1 MQQEKVKSLKINV
14 TNLRSALLDA
24 NKTLE
29 EISNEKKSLLE
40 KQVQQQKIKEKEDK
54 LTTKKSPLKKAGEAV
69 KSAAKSVQGFF
80 DKVIQF
86 GATILIGQLITAL
99 PGLIEKFKEWKERNK
114 NLINFAFKTL
124 QLIGTGLKN
133 ITEFFTG
140 VNFDDQDKRKEEINK
155 EVEVLNKNL
164 DVIDKETEEFGGEAS
179 QEESSGS
186 DNVNENKEFNK
197 SIGKENN
204 TKIDK
209 DPADKKT
216 TISQGSGSDIQL
228 DPTERDGVGVL
239 SEEDRKKFKVSKTG
253 LDKSRIE
260 KNLADAYVRKNE
272 YIQSGDTSK
281 LNGVNKKIENYEK
294 QLNIMSPTLIIKSN
308 DQSKRIDTIKSKNT
322 NGSSEKQKIIVMTKT
337 VEKNVP
343 VLDTM
348 PVGVA

>member
-29 EISNEKKSLLE
+29 EISSEKKSLLE

-54 LTTKKSPLKKAGEAV
+54 LTTKRSPLKKAGETV
-69 KSAAKSVQGFF
+69 KSAAKGVQGFF

-99 PGLIEKFKEWKERNK
+99 PGLIEKFKEWKENNK
-114 NLINFAFKTL
+114 MLIDGVIGTVKA
-124 QLIGTGLKN
+124 IGTGLKN

-155 EVEVLNKNL
+155 EVGILNENL
-164 DVIDKETEEFGGEAS
+164 DVVDKETEEFSGES
-179 QEESSGS
+179 SSEESEVST
-186 DNVNENKEFNK
+186 ENKSENQNNIRENSDLVK
-197 SIGKENN
+197 KEP
-204 TKIDK
+204 I
-209 DPADKKT
+209 DKKT

-228 DPTERDGVGVL
+228 DSTERDGVGVL
-239 SEEDRKKFKVSKTG
+239 SEEDRKKFKVTG
-253 LDKSRIE
+253 SELDKSRIE

-281 LNGVNKKIENYEK
+281 LNGVNKKIDNYEK

>member
-54 LTTKKSPLKKAGEAV
+54 LTTKRSPLKKAGEAV
-69 KSAAKSVQGFF
+69 KSAAKGVQGFF

-124 QLIGTGLKN
+124 QLVGTGLKN

-164 DVIDKETEEFGGEAS
+164 DVIDKETEEFGGES
-179 QEESSGS
+179 SKEESKGS

-216 TISQGSGSDIQL
+216 TISQGTGSDVKL
-228 DPTERDGVGVL
+228 DSTERDGVGVL
-239 SEEDRKKFKVSKTG
+239 PEEDRKRFKLTTEN
-253 LDKSRIE
+253 DKSRME
-260 KNLADAYVRKNE
+260 KSLHDAYSRKND

-281 LNGVNKKIENYEK
+281 LEGVNRKIEYYEKVLDQPSTLVVRSNDFNKKIE
-294 QLNIMSPTLIIKSN
+294 
-308 DQSKRIDTIKSKNT
+308 TIKSKPTNT
-322 NGSSEKQKIIVMTKT
+322 KTKTKIIVATKT
-337 VEKNVP
+337 IEKNVP
-343 VLDTM
+343 VDNII
-348 PVGVA
+348 PVGGTA

>member
-1 MQQEKVKSLKINV
+1 MQKEKVKSLKINV

-29 EISNEKKSLLE
+29 EISSEKKSLLE

-54 LTTKKSPLKKAGEAV
+54 LTTKRSPIKKAGEAV
-69 KSAAKSVQGFF
+69 KSTAKGVQGFF

-99 PGLIEKFKEWKERNK
+99 PGLIEKFKEWKENNK
-114 NLINFAFKTL
+114 MLINGVIGTVKAL
-124 QLIGTGLKN
+124 GTGLKN

-140 VNFDDQDKRKEEINK
+140 VNFDDQDKRKQEINK
-155 EVEVLNKNL
+155 EVDILNKNL
-164 DVIDKETEEFGGEAS
+164 DVVDKETEEFSGES
-179 QEESSGS
+179 SSEESEVST
-186 DNVNENKEFNK
+186 ENK
-197 SIGKENN
+197 SENQN
-204 TKIDK
+204 NIRENSDLI
-209 DPADKKT
+209 KKKPIEKNT
-216 TISQGSGSDIQL
+216 TISKGSGSDIQL
-228 DPTERDGVGVL
+228 NSTERDGVGVL
-239 SEEDRKKFKVSKTG
+239 SEEDRKRFRVTEG
-253 LDKSRIE
+253 RLDKSRIE

-308 DQSKRIDTIKSKNT
+308 DQSNRIDTIKSKTT
-322 NGSSEKQKIIVMTKT
+322 NGSSQKQKIIVMTKT

-343 VLDTM
+343 VLDPM
-348 PVGVA
+348 PVGGVA

>member
-1 MQQEKVKSLKINV
+1 MQKEKVKSLKINV

-29 EISNEKKSLLE
+29 EISSEKKSLLE

-54 LTTKKSPLKKAGEAV
+54 LTTKRSPIKKAGEAV
-69 KSAAKSVQGFF
+69 KSAAKGVQGFF

-99 PGLIEKFKEWKERNK
+99 PGLIEKFKEWKENNK
-114 NLINFAFKTL
+114 MLINGVIGTVKAL
-124 QLIGTGLKN
+124 GTGLKN

-140 VNFDDQDKRKEEINK
+140 VNFDDQDKRKQEINK
-155 EVEVLNKNL
+155 EVDILNKNL
-164 DVIDKETEEFGGEAS
+164 DVVDKETEEFSGES
-179 QEESSGS
+179 SSEESEVST
-186 DNVNENKEFNK
+186 ENK
-197 SIGKENN
+197 SENQN
-204 TKIDK
+204 NIRENSDLI
-209 DPADKKT
+209 KKKPIEKNT
-216 TISQGSGSDIQL
+216 TISKGSGSDIQL
-228 DPTERDGVGVL
+228 NSTERDGVGVL
-239 SEEDRKKFKVSKTG
+239 SEEDRKRFRVTEG
-253 LDKSRIE
+253 RLDKSRIE

-308 DQSKRIDTIKSKNT
+308 DQSNRIDTIKSKTT
-322 NGSSEKQKIIVMTKT
+322 NGSSQKQKIIVMTKT

-343 VLDTM
+343 VLDPM
-348 PVGVA
+348 PVGGVA

>member
-54 LTTKKSPLKKAGEAV
+54 LTTKRSPLKKAGEAV

-124 QLIGTGLKN
+124 QLVGTGLKN

-209 DPADKKT
+209 DPADKKS
-216 TISQGSGSDIQL
+216 TISQGTGSDVKL
-228 DPTERDGVGVL
+228 DSTERDGVGVL
-239 SEEDRKKFKVSKTG
+239 PEEDRKRFKLTTEEN
-253 LDKSRIE
+253 KSRME
-260 KNLADAYVRKNE
+260 KSLSDAYSRKNE

-281 LNGVNKKIENYEK
+281 LEGVNRKIEYYEKVLDQPSTLVVKSNDFNKKIE
-294 QLNIMSPTLIIKSN
+294 
-308 DQSKRIDTIKSKNT
+308 TIKSKPTNT
-322 NGSSEKQKIIVMTKT
+322 KTKTKIIVATKT
-337 VEKNVP
+337 IEKNVP
-343 VLDTM
+343 VDNII
-348 PVGVA
+348 PVGGQV

>member
-40 KQVQQQKIKEKEDK
+40 KQAQQQKIKEKEDK
-54 LTTKKSPLKKAGEAV
+54 LTTKRSPLKKAGEAV

-99 PGLIEKFKEWKERNK
+99 PGLIEKFKEWKENNK
-114 NLINFAFKTL
+114 MLIDGVIGTVKA
-124 QLIGTGLKN
+124 IGTGLKN

-155 EVEVLNKNL
+155 EVGILNENL
-164 DVIDKETEEFGGEAS
+164 DVVDKETEEFSGES
-179 QEESSGS
+179 SSEESEVST
-186 DNVNENKEFNK
+186 ENKSENQNNIRENSDLVK
-197 SIGKENN
+197 KEP
-204 TKIDK
+204 I
-209 DPADKKT
+209 DKKT

>member
-54 LTTKKSPLKKAGEAV
+54 LTTKRSPLKKAGETV
-69 KSAAKSVQGFF
+69 KSAAKGVQGFF

-99 PGLIEKFKEWKERNK
+99 PGLIEKFKEWKENNK
-114 NLINFAFKTL
+114 MLIDGVIGTVKA
-124 QLIGTGLKN
+124 IGTGLKN

-155 EVEVLNKNL
+155 EVGILNENL
-164 DVIDKETEEFGGEAS
+164 DVVDKETEEFSGES
-179 QEESSGS
+179 SSEESEVST
-186 DNVNENKEFNK
+186 ENKSENQNNIRENSDLVK
-197 SIGKENN
+197 KEP
-204 TKIDK
+204 I
-209 DPADKKT
+209 DKKT

-228 DPTERDGVGVL
+228 DSTERDGVGVL
-239 SEEDRKKFKVSKTG
+239 SEEDRKKFKVTG
-253 LDKSRIE
+253 SELDKSRIE

>member
-1 MQQEKVKSLKINV
+1 MLIDGVIGTVK
-14 TNLRSALLDA
+14 A
-24 NKTLE
+24 
-29 EISNEKKSLLE
+29 
-40 KQVQQQKIKEKEDK
+40 
-54 LTTKKSPLKKAGEAV
+54 
-69 KSAAKSVQGFF
+69 
-80 DKVIQF
+80 
-86 GATILIGQLITAL
+86 
-99 PGLIEKFKEWKERNK
+99 
-114 NLINFAFKTL
+114 
-124 QLIGTGLKN
+124 IGTGLKN

-155 EVEVLNKNL
+155 EVGILNENL
-164 DVIDKETEEFGGEAS
+164 DVVDKETEEFSGES
-179 QEESSGS
+179 SSEESEVST
-186 DNVNENKEFNK
+186 ENKSENQNNIRENSDLVK
-197 SIGKENN
+197 KEP
-204 TKIDK
+204 I
-209 DPADKKT
+209 DKKT

-228 DPTERDGVGVL
+228 DSTERDGVGVL
-239 SEEDRKKFKVSKTG
+239 SEEDRKKFKVTG
-253 LDKSRIE
+253 SELDKSRIE

>member
-54 LTTKKSPLKKAGEAV
+54 LTTKRSPLKKAGEAV
-69 KSAAKSVQGFF
+69 KSAAKGVQGFF

-99 PGLIEKFKEWKERNK
+99 PGLIEKFKEWKENNK
-114 NLINFAFKTL
+114 MLIDGVIGTVKA
-124 QLIGTGLKN
+124 IGTGLKN

-155 EVEVLNKNL
+155 EVGILNENL
-164 DVIDKETEEFGGEAS
+164 DVVDKETEEFSGES
-179 QEESSGS
+179 SSEESEVST
-186 DNVNENKEFNK
+186 ENKSENQNNIRENSDLVK
-197 SIGKENN
+197 KEP
-204 TKIDK
+204 I
-209 DPADKKT
+209 DKKT

-228 DPTERDGVGVL
+228 DSTERDGVGVL

>member
-29 EISNEKKSLLE
+29 EISSEKKSLLE

-54 LTTKKSPLKKAGEAV
+54 LTTKRSPLKKAGETV
-69 KSAAKSVQGFF
+69 KSAAKGVQGFF

-99 PGLIEKFKEWKERNK
+99 PGLIEKFKEWKENNK
-114 NLINFAFKTL
+114 MLIDGVIGTVKA
-124 QLIGTGLKN
+124 IGTGLKN

-155 EVEVLNKNL
+155 EVGILNENL
-164 DVIDKETEEFGGEAS
+164 DVVDKETEEFSGES
-179 QEESSGS
+179 SSEESEVST
-186 DNVNENKEFNK
+186 ENKSENQNNIRENSDLVK
-197 SIGKENN
+197 KEP
-204 TKIDK
+204 I
-209 DPADKKT
+209 DKKT
-216 TISQGSGSDIQL
+216 TASQGSGSDIQL
-228 DPTERDGVGVL
+228 DSTERDGVGVL
-239 SEEDRKKFKVSKTG
+239 SEEDRKKFKVTG
-253 LDKSRIE
+253 SELDKSRIE

>member
-29 EISNEKKSLLE
+29 EISSEKKSLLE

-54 LTTKKSPLKKAGEAV
+54 LTTKRSPLKKAGETV
-69 KSAAKSVQGFF
+69 KSAAKGVQGFF

-99 PGLIEKFKEWKERNK
+99 PGLIEKFKEWKENNK
-114 NLINFAFKTL
+114 MLIDGVIGTVKA
-124 QLIGTGLKN
+124 IGTGLKN

-155 EVEVLNKNL
+155 EVGILNENL
-164 DVIDKETEEFGGEAS
+164 DVVDKETEEFSGES
-179 QEESSGS
+179 SSEESEVST
-186 DNVNENKEFNK
+186 ENKSENQNNIRENSDLVK
-197 SIGKENN
+197 KEP
-204 TKIDK
+204 I
-209 DPADKKT
+209 DKKT

-228 DPTERDGVGVL
+228 DSTERDGVGVL
-239 SEEDRKKFKVSKTG
+239 SEEDRKKFKVTG
-253 LDKSRIE
+253 SELDKSRIE

>member
-29 EISNEKKSLLE
+29 EISSEKKSLLE

-54 LTTKKSPLKKAGEAV
+54 LTTKRSPLKKAGETV
-69 KSAAKSVQGFF
+69 KSAAKGVQGFF

-86 GATILIGQLITAL
+86 RATILIGQLITAL
-99 PGLIEKFKEWKERNK
+99 PGLIEKFKEWKENNK
-114 NLINFAFKTL
+114 MLIDGVIGTVKA
-124 QLIGTGLKN
+124 IGTGLKN

-155 EVEVLNKNL
+155 EVGILNENL
-164 DVIDKETEEFGGEAS
+164 DVVDKETEEFSGES
-179 QEESSGS
+179 SSEESEVST
-186 DNVNENKEFNK
+186 ENKSENQNNIRENSDLVK
-197 SIGKENN
+197 KEP
-204 TKIDK
+204 I
-209 DPADKKT
+209 DKKT
-216 TISQGSGSDIQL
+216 TISQGSGSAIQL
-228 DPTERDGVGVL
+228 DSTERDGVGVL

>member
-29 EISNEKKSLLE
+29 EISSEKKSLLE

-54 LTTKKSPLKKAGEAV
+54 LTTKRSPLKKAGETV
-69 KSAAKSVQGFF
+69 KSAAKGVQGFF

-99 PGLIEKFKEWKERNK
+99 PGLIEKFKEWKENNK
-114 NLINFAFKTL
+114 MLIDGVIGTVKA
-124 QLIGTGLKN
+124 IGTGLKN

-155 EVEVLNKNL
+155 EVGILNENL
-164 DVIDKETEEFGGEAS
+164 DVVDKETEEFSGES
-179 QEESSGS
+179 SSEESEVST
-186 DNVNENKEFNK
+186 ENKSENQNNIRENSDLVK
-197 SIGKENN
+197 KEP
-204 TKIDK
+204 I
-209 DPADKKT
+209 DKKT
-216 TISQGSGSDIQL
+216 TASQGSGSDIQL
-228 DPTERDGVGVL
+228 DSTERDGVGVL
-239 SEEDRKKFKVSKTG
+239 SEEDRKKFKVTG
-253 LDKSRIE
+253 SELDKSRIE

-281 LNGVNKKIENYEK
+281 LNGVNKKIDNYEK

-308 DQSKRIDTIKSKNT
+308 DQSKRIDTIKSKRT

>member
-54 LTTKKSPLKKAGEAV
+54 LTTKRSPLKKAGETV
-69 KSAAKSVQGFF
+69 KSAAKGVQGFF

-99 PGLIEKFKEWKERNK
+99 PGLIEKFKEWKENNK
-114 NLINFAFKTL
+114 MLIDGVIGTVKA
-124 QLIGTGLKN
+124 IGTGLKN

-155 EVEVLNKNL
+155 EVGILNENL
-164 DVIDKETEEFGGEAS
+164 DVVDKETEEFSGES
-179 QEESSGS
+179 SSEESEVST
-186 DNVNENKEFNK
+186 ENKSENQNNIRENSDLVK
-197 SIGKENN
+197 KEP
-204 TKIDK
+204 I
-209 DPADKKT
+209 DKKT
-216 TISQGSGSDIQL
+216 TASQGSGSDIQL
-228 DPTERDGVGVL
+228 DSTERDGVGVL
-239 SEEDRKKFKVSKTG
+239 SEEDRKKFKVTG
-253 LDKSRIE
+253 SELDKSRIE

>member
-29 EISNEKKSLLE
+29 EISSEKKSLLE

-54 LTTKKSPLKKAGEAV
+54 LTTKRSPLKKAGETV
-69 KSAAKSVQGFF
+69 KSAAKGVQGFF

-99 PGLIEKFKEWKERNK
+99 PSLIEKFKEWKENNK
-114 NLINFAFKTL
+114 MLIDGVIGTVKA
-124 QLIGTGLKN
+124 IGTGLKN

-155 EVEVLNKNL
+155 EVGILNENL
-164 DVIDKETEEFGGEAS
+164 DVVDKETEEFSGES
-179 QEESSGS
+179 SSEESEVST
-186 DNVNENKEFNK
+186 ENKSENQNNIRENSDLVK
-197 SIGKENN
+197 KEP
-204 TKIDK
+204 I
-209 DPADKKT
+209 DKKT

-228 DPTERDGVGVL
+228 DSTERDGVGVL

>member
-1 MQQEKVKSLKINV
+1 MQKEKVKSLKINV

-29 EISNEKKSLLE
+29 EISSEKKSLLE

-54 LTTKKSPLKKAGEAV
+54 LTTKRSPIKKAGEAV
-69 KSAAKSVQGFF
+69 KSAAKGVQGFF

-99 PGLIEKFKEWKERNK
+99 PGLIEQFKEWKERNK

-124 QLIGTGLKN
+124 QIVGTGLKN

-155 EVEVLNKNL
+155 EVELLNKNL
-164 DVIDKETEEFGGEAS
+164 DVVDKETEEFIGES
-179 QEESSGS
+179 STEESELST
-186 DNVNENKEFNK
+186 ENK
-197 SIGKENN
+197 SENQN
-204 TKIDK
+204 NIRENSDLV
-209 DPADKKT
+209 KKKPIEKNT
-216 TISQGSGSDIQL
+216 TISKGSGSDVQL
-228 DPTERDGVGVL
+228 DSTERDGAGVL
-239 SEEDRKKFKVSKTG
+239 SEEDRKRFRVTEG
-253 LDKSRIE
+253 TLDKSRIE

-308 DQSKRIDTIKSKNT
+308 DQSNRIDTIKSKTT
-322 NGSSEKQKIIVMTKT
+322 NGSSQKQKIIVMTKT

-343 VLDTM
+343 VLDPM
-348 PVGVA
+348 PVGGVP

>member
-54 LTTKKSPLKKAGEAV
+54 LTTKRSPLKKAGEAV
-69 KSAAKSVQGFF
+69 KSAAKGVQGFF

-124 QLIGTGLKN
+124 QLVGTGLKN

-164 DVIDKETEEFGGEAS
+164 DVVDKETEEFSGES
-179 QEESSGS
+179 SKEESKGS

-216 TISQGSGSDIQL
+216 TISQGTGSDVKL
-228 DPTERDGVGVL
+228 DSTERDGVGVL
-239 SEEDRKKFKVSKTG
+239 PEEDRKRFKLTTEN
-253 LDKSRIE
+253 DKNRME
-260 KNLADAYVRKNE
+260 KSLNDAYSRKNN
-272 YIQSGDTSK
+272 YIQTGDTSK
-281 LNGVNKKIENYEK
+281 LEGVNRKIEYYEKVLDQPSTLVVKSNDFNKKIE
-294 QLNIMSPTLIIKSN
+294 
-308 DQSKRIDTIKSKNT
+308 TIKSKPTNT
-322 NGSSEKQKIIVMTKT
+322 KTKTKIIVATKT
-337 VEKNVP
+337 IEKNVP
-343 VLDTM
+343 VDNII
-348 PVGVA
+348 PVGGQA

>member
-1 MQQEKVKSLKINV
+1 MQKEKVKSLKINV

-29 EISNEKKSLLE
+29 EISSEKKSLLE

-54 LTTKKSPLKKAGEAV
+54 LTTKRSPIKKAGEAV
-69 KSAAKSVQGFF
+69 KSAAKGVQGFF

-99 PGLIEKFKEWKERNK
+99 PGLIEKFKEWKENNK
-114 NLINFAFKTL
+114 MLINGVIGTVKAL
-124 QLIGTGLKN
+124 GTGLKN

-140 VNFDDQDKRKEEINK
+140 VNFDDQDKRKQEINK
-155 EVEVLNKNL
+155 EVDILNKNL
-164 DVIDKETEEFGGEAS
+164 DVVDKETEEFSGES
-179 QEESSGS
+179 SSEESEVST
-186 DNVNENKEFNK
+186 ENK
-197 SIGKENN
+197 SENQN
-204 TKIDK
+204 NIRENSDLI
-209 DPADKKT
+209 KKKPIEKNT
-216 TISQGSGSDIQL
+216 TISKGSGSDIQL
-228 DPTERDGVGVL
+228 NSTERDGAGVL
-239 SEEDRKKFKVSKTG
+239 SEEDRKRFRVTEG
-253 LDKSRIE
+253 RLDKSRIE

-308 DQSKRIDTIKSKNT
+308 DQSNRIDTIKSKTT
-322 NGSSEKQKIIVMTKT
+322 NGSSQKQKIIVMTKT

-343 VLDTM
+343 VLDPM
-348 PVGVA
+348 PVGGVA

>member
-1 MQQEKVKSLKINV
+1 MQQEKVKKLKINV
-14 TNLRSALLDA
+14 TNLRSALVDA
-24 NKTLE
+24 NKTLG
-29 EISNEKKSLLE
+29 EISAEKKSLLE
-40 KQVQQQKIKEKEDK
+40 KQIQQQKVKEKEEK
-54 LTTKKSPLKKAGEAV
+54 LTAKRSPLQKAGDTV
-69 KSAAKSVQGFF
+69 KKAAKSVMGFF

-99 PGLIEKFKEWKERNK
+99 PGLIEQFKEWKERNK

-124 QLIGTGLKN
+124 QIVGTGLKN

-155 EVEVLNKNL
+155 EVGILNENL
-164 DVIDKETEEFGGEAS
+164 DVIDKETEEFSGES
-179 QEESSGS
+179 SSEESEVST
-186 DNVNENKEFNK
+186 ENKSENQDN
-197 SIGKENN
+197 IRENN
-204 TKIDK
+204 ELVNKELTEKN
-209 DPADKKT
+209 T
-216 TISQGSGSDIQL
+216 TISKGSGSDIQL
-228 DPTERDGVGVL
+228 DSTERDGVGVL

-253 LDKSRIE
+253 LDKSQVE
-260 KNLADAYVRKNE
+260 KKLADSYIRKNE

-281 LNGVNKKIENYEK
+281 LNGVNKKIEFYEK
-294 QLNIMSPTLIIKSN
+294 QLDIMSPTLIIKSN
-308 DQSKRIDTIKSKNT
+308 DQSKRIDTIKSKKT

>member
-1 MQQEKVKSLKINV
+1 M
-14 TNLRSALLDA
+14 
-24 NKTLE
+24 
-29 EISNEKKSLLE
+29 

-54 LTTKKSPLKKAGEAV
+54 LTTKRSPLKKAGETV
-69 KSAAKSVQGFF
+69 KSAAKGVQGFF

-99 PGLIEKFKEWKERNK
+99 PGLIEKFKEWKENNK
-114 NLINFAFKTL
+114 MLIDGVIGTVKA
-124 QLIGTGLKN
+124 IGTGLKN

-155 EVEVLNKNL
+155 EVGILNENL
-164 DVIDKETEEFGGEAS
+164 DVVDKETEEFSGES
-179 QEESSGS
+179 SSEESEVST
-186 DNVNENKEFNK
+186 ENKSENQNNIRENSDLVK
-197 SIGKENN
+197 KEP
-204 TKIDK
+204 I
-209 DPADKKT
+209 DKKT

-228 DPTERDGVGVL
+228 DPTERDGIGVL

>member
-29 EISNEKKSLLE
+29 EISSEKKSLLE

-54 LTTKKSPLKKAGEAV
+54 LTTKRSPLKKAGETV
-69 KSAAKSVQGFF
+69 KSAAKGVQGFF

-99 PGLIEKFKEWKERNK
+99 PGLIEKFKEWKENNK
-114 NLINFAFKTL
+114 MLIDGVIGTVKA
-124 QLIGTGLKN
+124 IGTGLKN

-155 EVEVLNKNL
+155 EVGILNENL
-164 DVIDKETEEFGGEAS
+164 DVVDKETEEFSGES
-179 QEESSGS
+179 SSEESEVST
-186 DNVNENKEFNK
+186 ENKSENQNNIRENSDLVK
-197 SIGKENN
+197 KEP
-204 TKIDK
+204 I
-209 DPADKKT
+209 DKKT
-216 TISQGSGSDIQL
+216 TASQGSGSDIQL
-228 DPTERDGVGVL
+228 DSTERDGVGVL
-239 SEEDRKKFKVSKTG
+239 SEEDRKKFKVTG
-253 LDKSRIE
+253 SELDKSRIE
-260 KNLADAYVRKNE
+260 KNLADAYVRKSE

-308 DQSKRIDTIKSKNT
+308 DQSKRIDTIKSKRT

-343 VLDTM
+343 VDNIV
-348 PVGVA
+348 PVGGQA

>member
-1 MQQEKVKSLKINV
+1 MQQEKVKKLKINV
-14 TNLRSALLDA
+14 TNLRSALVDA
-24 NKTLE
+24 NKTLG
-29 EISNEKKSLLE
+29 EISAEKKSLLE
-40 KQVQQQKIKEKEDK
+40 KQIQQQKVKEKEEK
-54 LTTKKSPLKKAGEAV
+54 LTTKRSPLQKAGDTV
-69 KSAAKSVQGFF
+69 KKAAKSVMGFF
-80 DKVIQF
+80 ERVIQF

-99 PGLIEKFKEWKERNK
+99 PGLIEQFKEWKERNK

-124 QLIGTGLKN
+124 QIVGTGLKN

-155 EVEVLNKNL
+155 GVEVLNKNL
-164 DVIDKETEEFGGEAS
+164 DVVDKETAEFSGES
-179 QEESSGS
+179 SNEESKVST
-186 DNVNENKEFNK
+186 ENKSENQNNIRENSDLVK
-197 SIGKENN
+197 KEP
-204 TKIDK
+204 I
-209 DPADKKT
+209 DKKT

-228 DPTERDGVGVL
+228 DSTERDGVGVL
-239 SEEDRKKFKVSKTG
+239 SEEDRKKFKVTG
-253 LDKSRIE
+253 SELDKSRIE

-281 LNGVNKKIENYEK
+281 LNGVNKKIDNYEK

>member
-29 EISNEKKSLLE
+29 EISSEKKSLLE

-54 LTTKKSPLKKAGEAV
+54 LTTKRSPLKKAGETV
-69 KSAAKSVQGFF
+69 KSAAKGVQGFF

-99 PGLIEKFKEWKERNK
+99 PGLIEKFKEWKENNK
-114 NLINFAFKTL
+114 MLIDGVIGTVKA
-124 QLIGTGLKN
+124 IGTGLKN

-155 EVEVLNKNL
+155 EVGILNENL
-164 DVIDKETEEFGGEAS
+164 DVVDKETEEFSGES
-179 QEESSGS
+179 SSEESEVST
-186 DNVNENKEFNK
+186 ENKSENQNNIRENSDLVK
-197 SIGKENN
+197 KEP
-204 TKIDK
+204 I
-209 DPADKKT
+209 DKKT
-216 TISQGSGSDIQL
+216 TASQGSGSDIQL
-228 DPTERDGVGVL
+228 DSTERDGVGVL